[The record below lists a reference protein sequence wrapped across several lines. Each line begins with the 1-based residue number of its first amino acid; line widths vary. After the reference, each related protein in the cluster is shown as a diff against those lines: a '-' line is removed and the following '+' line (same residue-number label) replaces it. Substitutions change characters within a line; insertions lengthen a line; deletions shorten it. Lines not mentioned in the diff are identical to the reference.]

1 MEWESVS
8 EVSSIHVTV
17 RPGDGGTR
25 VRISSKQGWVALL
38 TYLLS
43 GDGWFILMGIAGS
56 ILQPGTAAGNLAL
69 VSGAA
74 GCAYLR
80 ARTVWSARAR
90 SLRKRLNRLLGALSG
105 TLSGRGRRLSEESAA
120 DDPEALPGA

>member
-1 MEWESVS
+1 MEG
-8 EVSSIHVTV
+8 
-17 RPGDGGTR
+17 PA
-25 VRISSKQGWVALL
+25 RISSKQGWVALL

-74 GCAYLR
+74 GCAYLS

-90 SLRKRLNRLLGALSG
+90 SLRKRLNRLLGALSS
-105 TLSGRGRRLSEESAA
+105 TLGGGAGRIGDRSAS
-120 DDPEALPGA
+120 DDDDARPGV